1 MSARTHNKSVQ
12 AKSKKRKLPV
22 KPPPAKDLR
31 DPSPKNLQNPRL
43 FDLLHNNRNESI
55 QCSIDEDELTELQG
69 KLRMEEL
76 EAQARL
82 RQQREY
88 ERELMLRN
96 AKPMISGDPL
106 YAQIRLKAESSETF
120 PKENYD
126 WRQSGLYDQI
136 YKKYQDD
143 KDRVIRE
150 AERRLKES
158 SMPEEERKKRD
169 LMRDPGYRKAF
180 GVLMIAGGG
189 DNHDIVSIENS
200 QDASSNFNMKKDI

>member
-1 MSARTHNKSVQ
+1 
-12 AKSKKRKLPV
+12 
-22 KPPPAKDLR
+22 
-31 DPSPKNLQNPRL
+31 
-43 FDLLHNNRNESI
+43 
-55 QCSIDEDELTELQG
+55 
-69 KLRMEEL
+69 
-76 EAQARL
+76 
-82 RQQREY
+82 
-88 ERELMLRN
+88 MLRN
-96 AKPMISGDPL
+96 AKPMMSGDPF
-106 YAQIRLKAESSETF
+106 YAQIRLKAESSENF

-126 WRQSGLYDQI
+126 WRQSGLYEQI

-158 SMPEEERKKRD
+158 SMPEEERKKRE

-180 GVLMIAGGG
+180 GVVMNAGGG